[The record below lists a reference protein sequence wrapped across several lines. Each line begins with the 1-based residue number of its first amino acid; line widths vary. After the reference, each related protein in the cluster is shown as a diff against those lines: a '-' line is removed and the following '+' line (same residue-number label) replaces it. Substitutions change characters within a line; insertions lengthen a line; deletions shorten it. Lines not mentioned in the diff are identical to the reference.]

1 GFKCLTFSAVN
12 FYRSIVY
19 ANINEKN
26 LNTAAFG
33 ENSPK
38 RTGNPGVFRIFAK
51 LNQLLTALK

>member
-1 GFKCLTFSAVN
+1 MQYDAGAIDSARN
-12 FYRSIVY
+12 EIVY